1 MCLMVFAWRAHPDYP
16 LILAANRDE
25 FYLRRTRPAAWW
37 GQAVSLLAGH
47 DEEAGGT
54 WLGITR
60 RGRFAALTN
69 VRAPAER
76 NPHAPS
82 RGALVLSALQAAD
95 PPASWLEANAARM
108 AVYNGFNLLVGDVAP
123 AGQDAG
129 HASQLHYFSN
139 RLETPARVL
148 APGIY
153 GLSNAFLDTPWPK
166 VTRAVGDFACAI
178 ASRVDIAQ
186 LVALMENRQLARDA
200 ELPATGVPL
209 DWERVLSAIQIRA
222 NGYGTR
228 ATSVL
233 TVRSD
238 GLAALFERS
247 YDTADPDRCADRHY
261 EFMIDRAAE
270 PVGRLKAPRSQ

>member
-1 MCLMVFAWRAHPDYP
+1 
-16 LILAANRDE
+16 
-25 FYLRRTRPAAWW
+25 
-37 GQAVSLLAGH
+37 
-47 DEEAGGT
+47 
-54 WLGITR
+54 
-60 RGRFAALTN
+60 
-69 VRAPAER
+69 
-76 NPHAPS
+76 
-82 RGALVLSALQAAD
+82 VLSALQAAE
-95 PPASWLEANAARM
+95 PPVIWLEANAARM
-108 AVYNGFNLLVGDVAP
+108 AAYNGFNLLVGDLTS
-123 AGQDAG
+123 AGPDAR
-129 HASQLHYFSN
+129 AESQLHYFSN
-139 RLETPARVL
+139 RLETPPRAL

-186 LVALMENRQLARDA
+186 LVSLMENRQLARDA
-200 ELPATGVPL
+200 QLPTTGVPL

-238 GLAALFERS
+238 GLASFFERS
-247 YDTADPDRCADRHY
+247 YDTADPDRSADRHY

-270 PVGRLKAPRSQ
+270 PATRQKAPRSQ